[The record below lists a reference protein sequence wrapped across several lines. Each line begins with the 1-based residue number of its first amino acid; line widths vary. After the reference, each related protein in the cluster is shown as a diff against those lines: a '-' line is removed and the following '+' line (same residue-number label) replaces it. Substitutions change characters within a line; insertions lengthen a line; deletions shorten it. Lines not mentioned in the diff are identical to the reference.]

1 MDEIKPLTDEEIRDR
16 FTNQSIEMVHIKTQ
30 FDYLLQ
36 SFQIYVNLESK
47 LEDYLRRLESLEKTS
62 NTANTAMMEYSTQIE
77 EITSKLNELDAT
89 LNKVEQEEFI
99 YPENPIPPEEQ
110 LFLIFYAILNNT
122 LIIIKN
128 GH

>member
-16 FTNQSIEMVHIKTQ
+16 FTNQSIEMVHVKTQ

-99 YPENPIPPEEQ
+99 YPENPIPPEE
-110 LFLIFYAILNNT
+110 
-122 LIIIKN
+122 
-128 GH
+128 

>member
-62 NTANTAMMEYSTQIE
+62 NTAKTDMMEYSTQIE

-99 YPENPIPPEEQ
+99 YPENPIPPEE
-110 LFLIFYAILNNT
+110 
-122 LIIIKN
+122 
-128 GH
+128 

>member
-99 YPENPIPPEEQ
+99 YPENPIPAEE
-110 LFLIFYAILNNT
+110 
-122 LIIIKN
+122 
-128 GH
+128 

>member
-47 LEDYLRRLESLEKTS
+47 LEDYLRRLESLENTS
-62 NTANTAMMEYSTQIE
+62 NTANTSMMEYSSQIQ

-89 LNKVEQEEFI
+89 LNKVEQEEFV
-99 YPENPIPPEEQ
+99 YPENPIPAEE
-110 LFLIFYAILNNT
+110 
-122 LIIIKN
+122 
-128 GH
+128 

>member
-16 FTNQSIEMVHIKTQ
+16 FRNQSIEMVHIKTQ

-99 YPENPIPPEEQ
+99 YPENPIPPEE
-110 LFLIFYAILNNT
+110 
-122 LIIIKN
+122 
-128 GH
+128 

>member
-30 FDYLLQ
+30 FDYLLE

-99 YPENPIPPEEQ
+99 YPENPIPPEE
-110 LFLIFYAILNNT
+110 
-122 LIIIKN
+122 
-128 GH
+128 

>member
-99 YPENPIPPEEQ
+99 YPENPIPPEE
-110 LFLIFYAILNNT
+110 
-122 LIIIKN
+122 
-128 GH
+128 

>member
-89 LNKVEQEEFI
+89 LNNVEQEEYI
-99 YPENPIPPEEQ
+99 YPENPIPPEE
-110 LFLIFYAILNNT
+110 
-122 LIIIKN
+122 
-128 GH
+128 

>member
-1 MDEIKPLTDEEIRDR
+1 MDEINPLTDEEIRDR

-99 YPENPIPPEEQ
+99 YPENPIPPEE
-110 LFLIFYAILNNT
+110 
-122 LIIIKN
+122 
-128 GH
+128 

>member
-99 YPENPIPPEEQ
+99 YPQNPIPPEE
-110 LFLIFYAILNNT
+110 
-122 LIIIKN
+122 
-128 GH
+128 

>member
-36 SFQIYVNLESK
+36 SIQIYVNLESK

-99 YPENPIPPEEQ
+99 YPENPIPPEE
-110 LFLIFYAILNNT
+110 
-122 LIIIKN
+122 
-128 GH
+128 

>member
-47 LEDYLRRLESLEKTS
+47 LEDYLSRLESLEKTS

-99 YPENPIPPEEQ
+99 YPENPIPPEE
-110 LFLIFYAILNNT
+110 
-122 LIIIKN
+122 
-128 GH
+128 

>member
-1 MDEIKPLTDEEIRDR
+1 MDEIKPLTEEEIRDR

-99 YPENPIPPEEQ
+99 YPENPIPPEE
-110 LFLIFYAILNNT
+110 
-122 LIIIKN
+122 
-128 GH
+128 